1 MKNKKVAAA
10 ITFKQAVEA
19 TPDVATGFQVGLTAL
34 GVYSSK
40 VSVSVTKDLQGSIDI
55 DTLTTAKYPNS
66 NRWDYAFSY
75 KGEVFFI
82 EVHSA
87 TSSEVRTVLRK
98 LQWLKDWL
106 QSKAPEIN
114 KMSAKKTA
122 PFYWIQSKGFAIPKT
137 SPQYRAA
144 ESAGL
149 KPIARLTL
157 N

>member
-1 MKNKKVAAA
+1 MKNKKVAVGM
-10 ITFKQAVEA
+10 TFKQAVEA
-19 TPDVATGFQVGLTAL
+19 TPDVANGFRVGLTAL
-34 GVYSSK
+34 GTHSAK
-40 VSVSVTKDLQGSIDI
+40 VSVSATKDLQGSIDI

-66 NRWDYAFSY
+66 NRWDYAFAY

-82 EVHSA
+82 EVHA
-87 TSSEVRTVLRK
+87 ANSSEVRTVLRK

-106 QSKAPEIN
+106 HQEAPEIN
-114 KMSAKKTA
+114 KMRAKKNA

-144 ESAGL
+144 ESVRL
-149 KPIARLTL
+149 KPIAKLTL